1 MREELEYINKKPDAI
16 NKTES
21 VVFCSNFFQA
31 LQEVNIY
38 VRRMRSRE
46 RGPYFQLVRSY
57 REEGRVKQEVLVHL
71 GEHETPEVAL
81 AAWPSEIEHLWAIGR
96 ESQAEKLE
104 SKLAKLRK
112 LWEGK
117 NSNG

>member
-1 MREELEYINKKPDAI
+1 M
-16 NKTES
+16 
-21 VVFCSNFFQA
+21 VHCSNYFKA

-38 VRRMRSRE
+38 VRRMRSGE

-57 REEGRVKQEVLVHL
+57 REDGRVKQEVLVHL

-104 SKLAKLRK
+104 SKLAKLRE

>member
-1 MREELEYINKKPDAI
+1 M
-16 NKTES
+16 
-21 VVFCSNFFQA
+21 VHCSNYFKA
-31 LQEVNIY
+31 LQGGHIY

-57 REEGRVKQEVLVHL
+57 REDGRVKQEVLVHL
-71 GEHETPEVAL
+71 GEHETPEAAL
-81 AAWPSEIEHLWAIGR
+81 TAWPSEIELLRAIGR
-96 ESQAEKLE
+96 EGQAEKLE
-104 SKLAKLRK
+104 SKLAKLRE

>member
-1 MREELEYINKKPDAI
+1 MTNVSERAHSD
-16 NKTES
+16 
-21 VVFCSNFFQA
+21 QA
-31 LQEVNIY
+31 SQPVGRLILA
-38 VRRMRSRE
+38 MRSRE

-57 REEGRVKQEVLVHL
+57 REDGRVKQEVLVHL
-71 GEHETPEVAL
+71 GEHETPEAAL
-81 AAWPSEIEHLWAIGR
+81 AAWPSEIEHLRAIGR

-104 SKLAKLRK
+104 SKLAKLRE